1 MALFFNNQHLFIM
14 FFILFLVQFS
24 VMIINPF
31 FALFMETIVTDP
43 KTISTLTGLMFAIT
57 GLISAFSS
65 VNIGKLNEKMSS
77 KFLLTVSLLGTG
89 FFFFTPS
96 FRYQCHSINLIEGR
110 FGFFLWRHNPN
121 RQYNH

>member
-1 MALFFNNQHLFIM
+1 
-14 FFILFLVQFS
+14 
-24 VMIINPF
+24 MIINPF

-65 VNIGKLNEKMSS
+65 VNIGKLNEKISS

-89 FFFFTPS
+89 FFFLAQGFVTNVT
-96 FRYQCHSINLIEGR
+96 QLALLR
-110 FGFFLWRHNPN
+110 FGLGFF
-121 RQYNH
+121 